1 MKEVYRVTHSAVSS
15 PVISLSFIF
24 NLQQLFSQTMIT
36 YQLNEHIVYKEEG
49 AQSNSTS
56 PEMLQIPL
64 ATNVAN
70 YLPLELRVTIRIII
84 SKLQVSQFY

>member
-1 MKEVYRVTHSAVSS
+1 
-15 PVISLSFIF
+15 
-24 NLQQLFSQTMIT
+24 MIT

-49 AQSNSTS
+49 AQSNSTN

-70 YLPLELRVTIRIII
+70 YAGIEGN
-84 SKLQVSQFY
+84 SQDNNFKNYK